1 MKEMRIALRNA
12 GKINPDSI
20 EDYIAAGG
28 YEALK
33 KAREIPGKE
42 LIAQIERSGYLRGRG
57 GAGFNTGFKWRT
69 ASEVESDIKYV
80 ICNADEGEPGTYK
93 DRTILENDPHTV
105 LEGMAICAYAIGAN
119 RAIVYC
125 RAEYPHVIE
134 LLKKAVAQGEEKG
147 IYGDLK
153 FTVMTGAGAYVCGE
167 ETALLNSI
175 EGKRGE
181 PRLKPPF
188 PTVKGLYGMP
198 TVVNNVE
205 TFAAV
210 AVIIDKGPEWYSSIG
225 AVKYPG
231 TKVFTVS
238 GDISRKGWCEVYTG
252 SKLSDILEHFGGVRE
267 GHTIKAIQIGGNSGA
282 FIKPDMIDTR
292 IDFESLFERGASLG
306 SGSLFVIDETR
317 DMSEILVE
325 VVSFFAGESCG
336 KCTPCREGT
345 ARITEL
351 LTKVR
356 DGEGTVKD
364 LETVEKLCSNMR
376 AACFCPLGQSVAVPV
391 LSALTNYREDFMN
404 RINEG
409 RGSENA

>member
-42 LIAQIERSGYLRGRG
+42 LIAQIESSGYLRGRG

-391 LSALTNYREDFMN
+391 LSALTNYREDFIN